1 MNLAI
6 YREMGLCLVSFALL
20 LFSQTSTLNAPAQDA
35 PVLEKKEPDIFEISL
50 EDLRKLS
57 VIGASKREQPVTQ
70 APSSVTIVTEDEV
83 KKYGYR
89 TLADIL
95 QSVQGLHVSYD
106 RGHYFLGTRGFNRGD
121 FNSRVLVLVDGHR
134 VNNNL
139 SDGGAIG
146 TEFILDADL
155 IDRVEIIRGAGS
167 VLYGNNAFFGVIN
180 VITKRGGS
188 LGTGEISGEAA
199 SFDTYKGRITYGNK
213 FKNDIELLLSGSL
226 YDSEGKERLFF
237 KEFNSPATHS
247 GIAERADREDYK
259 SVFGNLSW
267 RDFTLQG
274 AFITRD
280 KTDPTAPFDTAFN
293 DPRTHAI
300 DERSYVNLNYE
311 HKFPDVVD
319 VTALVYYDRYDFDG
333 SYLYDVP
340 KTQINREVQAGE
352 WWGTELKL
360 SREFFE
366 KLRLTLGGEYRDD
379 FRQERRNFNEDDP
392 ATLLAS
398 VHRDTSSHGIYLQGD
413 IEMLKNLRLN
423 AGARYDQ
430 YGKQDPAYNPRVAL
444 IYNPFEQSTIKAIY
458 GTAFRA
464 PNFFELIDPRFQDI
478 KPETITSYELVYEQQ
493 ITKQLQSS
501 VSTFYNQIDDAITLN
516 GGRFQNLSG
525 AEAKG
530 IELGLDG
537 QWMSGWRGRVSY
549 TLQETDDTTTG
560 KRLTDSPVHLGKF
573 NLSAPLWKD
582 KIFASVEFQY
592 TSARTT
598 LAGTEASGFGVVN
611 FTLFSQH
618 ILKGL
623 DFSAS
628 VYNLLDKDYGDPA
641 TPFHRQDILP
651 RDGRTFRAKLTYR
664 F

>member
-1 MNLAI
+1 MRRACFPFLIRLAFWALCFSTGSLNLRA
-6 YREMGLCLVSFALL
+6 A
-20 LFSQTSTLNAPAQDA
+20 DA
-35 PVLEKKEPDIFEISL
+35 ASPPDKKEGDIFDISL
-50 EDLRKLS
+50 QDLAKLS
-57 VIGASKREQPVTQ
+57 VVGASKREQLVTQ
-70 APSSVTIVTEDEV
+70 APSSVTIVTADEV

-89 TLADIL
+89 NLTDLL
-95 QSVQGLHVSYD
+95 QSARGLHVSYD
-106 RGHYFLGTRGFNRGD
+106 RNHYFLGTRGFNRGD

-139 SDGGAIG
+139 SDGGSIG

-180 VITKRGGS
+180 VITKRGGN
-188 LGTGEISGEAA
+188 LGTAEVSGEAA

-213 FKNDIELLLSGSL
+213 FKNEVELLLSGSL
-226 YDSEGKERLFF
+226 YDSDGQERLFF
-237 KEFNSPATHS
+237 KEFNSPATHF
-247 GIAERADREDYK
+247 GIAERADREDYQ
-259 SVFGNLSW
+259 SFFGNLSW

-274 AFITRD
+274 AFISRD

-300 DERSYVNLNYE
+300 DERSYVNLKYE

-319 VTALVYYDRYDFDG
+319 VTALAYYDRYDFDG

-340 KTQINREVQAGE
+340 TTQINREVQAGE
-352 WWGTELKL
+352 WWGTELQL

-379 FRQERRNFNEDDP
+379 SRQERRNFYEDAP
-392 ATLLAS
+392 ANLLAS
-398 VHRDTSSHGIYLQGD
+398 VQRDTSSHGVYLQGD
-413 IEMLKNLRLN
+413 LEMLKNLRLN

-444 IYNPFEQSTIKAIY
+444 IYNPFENSTIKAIY

-464 PNFFELIDPRFQDI
+464 PNFFELIDPRNQDI
-478 KPETITSYELVYEQQ
+478 QPETITSYELVYEQQ
-493 ITKQLQSS
+493 ITKQLQS
-501 VSTFYNQIDDAITLN
+501 TAAAFYNQIDDLITFQ

-537 QWMSGWRGRVSY
+537 LWESGLRGRVSY
-549 TLQETDDTTTG
+549 TLQETEDTASG
-560 KRLTDSPVHLGKF
+560 KRLTDSPEHLGKF
-573 NLSAPLWKD
+573 NLSVPIWKD
-582 KIFASVEFQY
+582 KVFGSVEFQY
-592 TSARTT
+592 TSKRTT
-598 LAGTEASGFGVVN
+598 WAGTEASGFGIVN
-611 FTLFSQH
+611 LTLFSQRVV
-618 ILKGL
+618 KGL
-623 DFSAS
+623 EFSAS
-628 VYNLLDKDYGDPA
+628 VYNLLDKDYGDAA
-641 TPFHRQDILP
+641 TPLHRQDIIP

>member
-1 MNLAI
+1 
-6 YREMGLCLVSFALL
+6 MGLCLVGFALL
-20 LFSQTSTLNAPAQDA
+20 LFSQASTISAPAQDA

-50 EDLRKLS
+50 DDLRKLS
-57 VIGASKREQPVTQ
+57 VIGASKREQLVTQ

-188 LGTGEISGEAA
+188 LGTGEISGEVA

-226 YDSEGKERLFF
+226 YDSEGKERRFF
-237 KEFNSPATHS
+237 KEFNSPAMHS

-267 RDFTLQG
+267 RDFTLQS
-274 AFITRD
+274 AFINRD

-300 DERSYVNLNYE
+300 EERSYVNLNYE

-319 VTALVYYDRYDFDG
+319 VTGLVYYDRYDFDG

-379 FRQERRNFNEDDP
+379 FRQERRNFYEDDP
-392 ATLLAS
+392 GHLLAS
-398 VHRDTSSHGIYLQGD
+398 VHRDTSSHGVYLQGD
-413 IEMLKNLRLN
+413 LEMLKNLRLN

-444 IYNPFEQSTIKAIY
+444 IYNPFEKSTIKAIY

-478 KPETITSYELVYEQQ
+478 QPETITSYELVYEQQ

-537 QWMSGWRGRVSY
+537 QWMSGWRGRMSY
-549 TLQETDDTTTG
+549 TLQETEDSVTG

-618 ILKGL
+618 IVKGL